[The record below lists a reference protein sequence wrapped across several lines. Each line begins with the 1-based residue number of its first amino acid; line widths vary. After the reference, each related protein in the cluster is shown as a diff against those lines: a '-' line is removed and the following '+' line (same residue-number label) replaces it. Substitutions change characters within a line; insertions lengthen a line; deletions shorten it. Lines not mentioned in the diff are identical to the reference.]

1 MAVSLREAAEEM
13 LKLYDSWPDQLL
25 QSFAEASS
33 IKARAVSP
41 RSIVLCGMGGSGV
54 TGDYVW
60 GVASAKGL
68 NVPVWVHKSDGVPH
82 WLSREDLVIA
92 ISYSGNT
99 YETLSCA
106 REALSRGAAVGAV
119 TSGGKL
125 AELAKERGLPLAMIR
140 QGYYPRTALGMLA
153 GATFG
158 LLSAM
163 GVKLVTDAEV
173 RGAAEVLRGT
183 SRGEGEAIARPLAG
197 KKIIIV
203 AGCGI
208 MSIVAERWR
217 QELSENAKVIA
228 KTESYPESA
237 HNDLVAWQT
246 LHDVSKGFVLVESS
260 EGPLCAAVDELLRD
274 VYSSQRDVVVRVVPR
289 GDTPLARLLQGSLT
303 AGYASTYLAMFNGVD
318 PRVTA
323 ITGRYKEL
331 LEKRG
336 LA

>member
-1 MAVSLREAAEEM
+1 MSLKEAAEEM
-13 LKLYDSWPDQLL
+13 LRLYDSWPDQLV
-25 QSFAEASS
+25 QSFAEAAS
-33 IKARAVSP
+33 IRAPAASP
-41 RSIVLCGMGGSGV
+41 RSVVLCGMGGSGV

-60 GVASAKGL
+60 GVATAKGL
-68 NVPVWVHKSDGVPH
+68 GIPVWVHKSDGVPR
-82 WLSREDLVIA
+82 WLGREDLVVA

-106 REALSRGAAVGAV
+106 REALARGAAVGAV

-125 AELAKERGLPLAMIR
+125 GQLAREKGLPLALIR

-163 GVKLVTDAEV
+163 GVKLVSDSEIQ
-173 RGAAEVLRGT
+173 GAAEVLRGT
-183 SRGEGEAIARPLAG
+183 SRGEGEAIARSLAG
-197 KKIIIV
+197 RKIIVV

-208 MSIVAERWR
+208 MGIVAERWR

-228 KTESYPESA
+228 KTETYPESA
-237 HNDLVAWQT
+237 HNDLVAWQA
-246 LHDVSKGFVLVESS
+246 LQDVSKGFVLVESS
-260 EGPLCAAVDELLRD
+260 EGPLCAAVDELLSE
-274 VYSSQRDVVVRVVPR
+274 VYSGQKDVVVRVAPR

-303 AGYASTYLAMFNGVD
+303 AGYASTYLAMLNGID
-318 PRVTA
+318 PRVTS